1 MAIDSVLAVG
11 EWFEWVRNLEGL
23 IRTVGYVG
31 LFVIVFAETGLF
43 IGFMLP
49 GDSLLIT
56 AGLIAQRGELDI
68 VTLIIVLL
76 VAAIAGDA
84 TGYWIGHR
92 AGARLFQ
99 REDSRFFKKR
109 HLERAEEF
117 YEKHGGKT
125 IVLARFV
132 PFVRTFAPSVAGAA
146 RMPYGKFAFYNIT
159 GAVLWIFSM
168 TLLGYVVGEAV
179 PNIDLL
185 LLPII
190 GGVVLLS
197 LLPPAYHLWRERRRS
212 ALERQ
217 RVEGRELR

>member
-11 EWFEWVRNLEGL
+11 EWLARLRDLEGL
-23 IRTVGYVG
+23 IRTVGYIG
-31 LFVIVFAETGLF
+31 LFAIIFAETGLF
-43 IGFMLP
+43 IGFLLP

-76 VAAIAGDA
+76 VAAISGDA
-84 TGYWIGHR
+84 TGYWIGYR

-99 REDSRFFKKR
+99 REDSRFFKKK

-146 RMPYGKFAFYNIT
+146 RMPYKTFAFYNVVGGVIW
-159 GAVLWIFSM
+159 VLSM
-168 TLLGYVVGEAV
+168 TLAGYVVGQAI
-179 PNIDLL
+179 PNVDLL

-190 GGVVLLS
+190 GGVVLIS
-197 LLPPAYHLWRERRRS
+197 LLPPLYHVWRERRRS
-212 ALERQ
+212 ALERR
-217 RVEGRELR
+217 RVGEG

>member
-1 MAIDSVLAVG
+1 MGTDGLFDVG
-11 EWFEWVRNLEGL
+11 EWLAWLRNLEGL
-23 IRTVGYVG
+23 IRTVGYIG
-31 LFVIVFAETGLF
+31 LFAIVFAETGLF
-43 IGFMLP
+43 FGFLLP

-68 VTLIIVLL
+68 VTLIAVLL

-84 TGYWIGHR
+84 TGYWIGYR

-99 REDSRFFKKR
+99 REDSRFFKRR
-109 HLERAEEF
+109 HLQRAEEF
-117 YEKHGGKT
+117 YEQHGGKT
-125 IVLARFV
+125 IVLARFI

-146 RMPYGKFAFYNIT
+146 RMPYTKFAFFNII

-185 LLPII
+185 LLPLLGGII
-190 GGVVLLS
+190 LIS
-197 LLPPAYHLWRERRRS
+197 LLPPAYHLWRERRK
-212 ALERQ
+212 AAARQ
-217 RVEGRELR
+217 REG

>member
-11 EWFEWVRNLEGL
+11 EWLAWLRNLEGL

-31 LFVIVFAETGLF
+31 LFAIVFAETGLF
-43 IGFMLP
+43 IGFLLP

-68 VTLIIVLL
+68 VTLIAVLL
-76 VAAIAGDA
+76 VAAITGDA
-84 TGYWIGHR
+84 TGYWIGYR

-99 REDSRFFKKR
+99 REDSRFFKKK
-109 HLERAEEF
+109 HLQRAEEF

-146 RMPYGKFAFYNIT
+146 RMPYTKFAFYNVT

-168 TLLGYVVGEAV
+168 TLLGYIVGEAV

-212 ALERQ
+212 ASERRLE
-217 RVEGRELR
+217 EGS